1 MTINGSHLALVRKK
15 SKGEKM
21 HYRRLGKSGLKV
33 SEIALGAWI
42 TIGSQIDE
50 KISSDLIHAAYDQG
64 INFFDNADA
73 YANGQAEIV
82 MGKAIKDLPREA
94 LVISSKVFWPTMPG
108 PNGRGL
114 SRKHMTESLNASLK
128 RMGVDYVDIYFC
140 HRYDPDTPVEEV
152 VYTMNS
158 FIQQGKILY
167 WGTSEWAAS
176 QITHARGIARQ
187 FNLIPAIVE
196 QPQYNMFHRK
206 RVEDEIAPVC
216 REFGIGLTTWSPLF
230 FGILTGKYND
240 GIPEGSR
247 ASLDNMNWIRDRITN
262 EKIEKVKLLTSLANE
277 LEITTAQL
285 AIAWLLRRKE
295 VSAVI
300 TGATRL
306 EQLDEN
312 LLAAEAQEKLTNDV
326 LERIEIII
334 GPIEDNQED

>member
-1 MTINGSHLALVRKK
+1 
-15 SKGEKM
+15 M
-21 HYRRLGKSGLKV
+21 HYRRLGKSGFKV
-33 SEIALGAWI
+33 SEISLGAWI

-73 YANGQAEIV
+73 YANGQAEVV
-82 MGKAIKDLPREA
+82 MGKALKDLPREA

-128 RMGVDYVDIYFC
+128 RMNVDYLDIYYC

-152 VYTMNS
+152 VSTMNT
-158 FIQQGKILY
+158 FVQQGKILY
-167 WGTSEWAAS
+167 WGTSEWEAS
-176 QITHARGIARQ
+176 QITHARGLARQ
-187 FNLIPAIVE
+187 FNLIPPIVE

-206 RVEDEIAPVC
+206 RVEEELTPVC
-216 REFGIGLTTWSPLF
+216 REFGIGLTTWSPLYS
-230 FGILTGKYND
+230 GILTGKYND

-247 ASLDNMNWIRDRITN
+247 ASLDNMSWIRDRITDD
-262 EKIEKVKLLTSLANE
+262 KIEKVKSLTALANE

-312 LLAAEAQEKLTNDV
+312 LLAAEAQEKLTDDV
-326 LERIEIII
+326 LERIEMIIA
-334 GPIEDNQED
+334 PLDENNED

>member
-1 MTINGSHLALVRKK
+1 
-15 SKGEKM
+15 M

-42 TIGSQIDE
+42 TIGSQIEE

-73 YANGQAEIV
+73 YANGQAEVV

-128 RMGVDYVDIYFC
+128 RMQVDYLDIYYC

-152 VYTMNS
+152 VSTMNT
-158 FIQQGKILY
+158 FVQQGKILY
-167 WGTSEWAAS
+167 WGTSEWEAS
-176 QITHARGIARQ
+176 QITHARGLARQ
-187 FNLIPAIVE
+187 FNLIRQVVE

-206 RVEDEIAPVC
+206 RVEEELTPVC
-216 REFGIGLTTWSPLF
+216 REFGIGLTTWSPLY

-247 ASLDNMNWIRDRITN
+247 ASLDNMSWIRDRITDD
-262 EKIEKVKLLTSLANE
+262 KIEKVKSLTALANE
-277 LEITTAQL
+277 LEITTAQM

-312 LLAAEAQEKLTNDV
+312 LLAAEAQEKLTDEV

-334 GPIEDNQED
+334 GPLDENNED